1 MRLGRLVVVGLAA
14 GALAGFL
21 VGLIRPR
28 HRGMLPGL
36 RVADLDEGVPAGGP
50 FERHAEAQAPGEG
63 AGR

>member
-36 RVADLDEGVPAGGP
+36 RSADLDEGVAGGP